1 MLLPPIPGAVSLSAN
16 LTPVAAVLHKPA
28 PLSHAIHIPRILL
41 VGLRSNIRYDPLVER
56 GRRGPFK
63 SSMTRTPPLRSDY
76 VCNDALGAKA
86 SHLASAYA
94 KRLKIMTRN
103 ISSKP
108 AGWRRR
114 CSYDNTTSERERE
127 RAASDIFVNIAYNGR
142 K

>member
-1 MLLPPIPGAVSLSAN
+1 MLLPPIPGAVSLSAH

-41 VGLRSNIRYDPLVER
+41 VGFRSNIRYER

-63 SSMTRTPPLRSDY
+63 SSMTRTPPLRLDY
-76 VCNDALGAKA
+76 VCNDALGTKA

-103 ISSKP
+103 ISSQT
-108 AGWRRR
+108 GWLA
-114 CSYDNTTSERERE
+114 TTLFVWYNNIGESERERE
-127 RAASDIFVNIAYNGR
+127 SRL
-142 K
+142 